1 MRGLRDKP
9 LAAVQGGTTLI
20 AKQATVTGDIQF
32 SSNLDIEGRV
42 VGAISVEPGK
52 EAMLHVVEGGSV
64 EGEIRVPSAVINGKV
79 TGDIHV
85 TGRLVLAEKAEVDG
99 DVYYN
104 LIEMAVG
111 CKVNGG
117 LRHVA
122 PKADDLAAKREERAQ
137 VSAAGDSA

>member
-9 LAAVQGGTTLI
+9 LAAVQGSTTLI

-32 SSNLDIEGRV
+32 SSNLDIEGRM

-79 TGDIHV
+79 AGDIHV

-104 LIEMAVG
+104 LIEMAVI
-111 CKVNGG
+111 G
-117 LRHVA
+117 LMI
-122 PKADDLAAKREERAQ
+122 
-137 VSAAGDSA
+137 